1 MKTKVFTQKVSGALA
16 AAVLLAGS
24 AQAVM
29 AEAVGGAGYMIGFDG
44 LETLTSGVY
53 AGQANPNFGRLTL
66 LFNHGN
72 HFHAIGAYSLT
83 GLADAPTVEST
94 NGNNRL
100 PEISSLQAPLT
111 LTVGTGAY
119 AGKLVSTGNDAL
131 EYGDLRVVAYDVLL
145 DAEPGSAEEIL
156 ANSSSGRYRSS
167 LAGVNVGLQLVSVT
181 DGLRL
186 GGLDNPELFDVGST
200 IQISTGAGL
209 DFTPVF
215 WVEPGAAAG
224 TYSATLRFVELDAN
238 GAALGLSGFFN
249 VDFAAPAPVP
259 VPAAAWLMGSALIPM
274 VIRARRRV

>member
-1 MKTKVFTQKVSGALA
+1 MQRASRALA

-24 AQAVM
+24 AQAAL
-29 AEAVGGAGYMIGFDG
+29 AEAVGGAGYMLGYDG

-53 AGQANPNFGRLTL
+53 AGQGNPNFGRLTL

-83 GLADAPTVEST
+83 GPADAPTVAPT

-100 PEISSLQAPLT
+100 PEISSLQAPLP
-111 LTVGTGAY
+111 LTAGTGAY
-119 AGKLVSTGNDAL
+119 AGKFVSTGNDAL

-145 DAEPGSAEEIL
+145 DAAPGSEEEIL
-156 ANSSSGRYRSS
+156 ANSSGGRYRSS
-167 LAGVNVGLQLVSVT
+167 LTGVNVGLQLVSVT

-186 GGLDNPELFDVGST
+186 GSLDTPELFDVGST
-200 IQISTGAGL
+200 IEIGVGAGL

-215 WVEPGAAAG
+215 WVESGTAAG
-224 TYSATLRFVELDAN
+224 TYSAALRFVELDAN
-238 GAALGLSGFFN
+238 GAALGLGGIFN

-259 VPAAAWLMGSALIPM
+259 VPAAAWLMGSALVPM
-274 VIRARRRV
+274 VLRARRRI